1 MKFIK
6 DHIEIIIIAVAALA
20 VFTYM
25 KVKKMNETEE
35 NPTE

>member
-25 KVKKMNETEE
+25 KVKKMSEPETGTDE
-35 NPTE
+35 